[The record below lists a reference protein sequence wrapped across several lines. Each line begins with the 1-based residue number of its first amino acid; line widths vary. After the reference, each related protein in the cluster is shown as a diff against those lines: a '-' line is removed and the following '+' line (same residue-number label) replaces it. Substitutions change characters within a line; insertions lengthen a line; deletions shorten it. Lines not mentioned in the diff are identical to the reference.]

1 MTDLKTTFAGLSLRN
16 PIIISS
22 SGLTNS
28 AGKNKRLAEAGAGA
42 IVLKSLFE
50 EQIMLEADQLKDP
63 AFYPEASDYLEE
75 YIREHKLAEYLTL
88 IKESKK
94 ECNIPIIAS
103 INCYSDA
110 EWIDFAKQIQEA
122 GADALEI
129 NILALQSDVQ
139 YTYGSFEQRH
149 IDILRHIKRTVSIP
163 VIMKLG
169 DNLTN
174 PVALIDQLYANGA
187 AAVVL
192 FNRFYQPDINIEN
205 MEQISGAVFS
215 TSADLATPLRWIGI
229 ASSVVDKIDYTASGG
244 VSSPEAVVKAILA
257 GATAVEVCSAV
268 YQNTNAFIGE
278 STRFLS
284 AWMERKGFESIAQFK
299 GKLNIKDVQ
308 GINTFER
315 TQFLK
320 YFGKKEN

>member
-28 AGKNKRLAEAGAGA
+28 VGKNKKLAEDGAGA

-75 YIREHKLAEYLTL
+75 YIREHKLSEYLTL

-94 ECNIPIIAS
+94 VCPIPIIAS
-103 INCYSDA
+103 INCYTDS
-110 EWIDFAKQIQEA
+110 EWIDFAKKIEEA

-129 NILALQSDVQ
+129 NILALQSELQ

-149 IDILRHIKRTVSIP
+149 IDILRRIKQTVNIP

-174 PVALIDQLYANGA
+174 PVVLIDQLYAQRCSRSCS
-187 AAVVL
+187 L
-192 FNRFYQPDINIEN
+192 QP
-205 MEQISGAVFS
+205 
-215 TSADLATPLRWIGI
+215 L
-229 ASSVVDKIDYTASGG
+229 
-244 VSSPEAVVKAILA
+244 
-257 GATAVEVCSAV
+257 
-268 YQNTNAFIGE
+268 
-278 STRFLS
+278 LS
-284 AWMERKGFESIAQFK
+284 AGHQHRKVGAYFRR
-299 GKLNIKDVQ
+299 NIQQCFRPRQSAPLDWNC
-308 GINTFER
+308 ICSSR
-315 TQFLK
+315 
-320 YFGKKEN
+320 